1 MNTYSVGRHWQVFVV
16 QNVLANVQVALAAHV
31 LPVSAVAASTKNPL
45 FRYNI
50 EIAKTI
56 YNDTFSLNRE
66 KHWL

>member
-1 MNTYSVGRHWQVFVV
+1 M

-31 LPVSAVAASTKNPL
+31 LPGSAVAASTKYPL

-50 EIAKTI
+50 EIANTI

-66 KHWL
+66 KTLIVANITTVRF